1 MRKTLALI
9 LAVMMVLSA
18 ASFAFAEETTE
29 VGTPRK
35 STLIVE
41 TQTPTDCPGQFNSY
55 MNGTQMGF
63 GIHQLMTCCLWEMD
77 TASGEQFGEVADG
90 MPVAN
95 EDFTEFTVAL
105 RQGIKWSDGEDLN
118 ADDVVWTFESA
129 KMVTQGYSDFWT
141 FAENIEKVDD
151 LTVRITIV
159 KEPYNMYKVPSML
172 SQVSIRPEHI
182 WRPIFEANKLE
193 DGTYDGAA
201 IAEIWADDPNYDY
214 CGLSPDGSETHFVVS
229 SGCYM
234 VYYYDDTR
242 IVCIRDDNYWGQ
254 DASMFGKLPAPK
266 YFAHGIYSNNA
277 AGDLAFQNGEV
288 DVAQQF
294 MASVWEIQDQMKDE
308 NGETL
313 VHTYYNEK
321 PYHLGYSMPS
331 LVFNMNRD
339 GLNDYAVRKAIAL
352 SLDFESIATNA
363 MSGYTQDIVPSL
375 FNTYIYGQYLD
386 ETNEEYM
393 ALRWDTTD
401 LDGNREAA
409 KALLEEAGYVDV
421 DGDGMR
427 EMPDGSKIEWKAECP
442 MGWSDWN
449 ASLEILCESAKA
461 IGLNIVTYFPE
472 ASVYT
477 NDQQYGTFDILMASP
492 QPGGSVANPWNWVY
506 QILVTGAPEGEYTPR
521 NYGRYSNP
529 EIDALADEAAA
540 TTDMDTL
547 IEIYTEIDTIY
558 LSELPTVPL
567 MYRPG
572 NFHTTYAGYWT
583 GWASADDG
591 TNTPPYN
598 LHDYAGLKEL
608 FMLEPT
614 GKE

>member
-1 MRKTLALI
+1 MKKLLVLVLALC
-9 LAVMMVLSA
+9 LVLSSA
-18 ASFAFAEETTE
+18 AAFAELEIPRNETVTE
-29 VGTPRK
+29 NGNQWGAPTSYNIYNTGSIAWPGGGGTRM
-35 STLIVE
+35 LIYE
-41 TQTPTDCPGQFNSY
+41 ALY
-55 MNGTQMGF
+55 MYNVLTNENEP
-63 GIHQLMTCCLWEMD
+63 LL
-77 TASGEQFGEVADG
+77 ADG
-90 MPVAN
+90 PIEW
-95 EDFTEFTVAL
+95 EDDYNFLVH
-105 RQGIKWSDGEDLN
+105 IKEAAHWNDGEDLN

-129 KMVTQGYSDFWT
+129 KMITQGYSDFWT

-331 LVFNMNRD
+331 LVFNMNRE

-572 NFHTTYAGYWT
+572 NVHTTYAGYWT

-614 GKE
+614 GKK

>member
-1 MRKTLALI
+1 MKKLLVLVLALC
-9 LAVMMVLSA
+9 LVLSGA
-18 ASFAFAEETTE
+18 AAFAELEIPRNETITE
-29 VGTPRK
+29 NGNQWGAPTSYNIYNTGSIAWPGSGGSRM
-35 STLIVE
+35 LIYE
-41 TQTPTDCPGQFNSY
+41 ALY
-55 MNGTQMGF
+55 MYNVLTNENEP
-63 GIHQLMTCCLWEMD
+63 LL
-77 TASGEQFGEVADG
+77 ADG
-90 MPVAN
+90 PIEW
-95 EDFTEFTVAL
+95 EDDYNFLV
-105 RQGIKWSDGEDLN
+105 RIKEAAHWNDGEDLN

-141 FAENIEKVDD
+141 FAEKIEKVDD
-151 LTVRITIV
+151 LTVRITIM
-159 KEPYNMYKVPSML
+159 KEPYNKYKVPSML
-172 SQVSIRPEHI
+172 SGVSIRPEHI
-182 WRPIFEANKLE
+182 WRPIFEANKLD
-193 DGTYDGAA
+193 DGTYDGSA
-201 IAEIWADDPNYDY
+201 IAEIWADNPDYDY

-254 DASMFGKLPAPK
+254 DESMFGKLPAPK
-266 YFAHGIYSNNA
+266 YYAHGIYSNNA

-294 MASVWEIQDQMKDE
+294 MASVWEIQDQLKDE

-313 VHTYYNEK
+313 VHTYFDEK

-331 LVFNMNRD
+331 LVFNMNRE

-363 MSGYTQDIVPSL
+363 MSGYTNAIVPSL

-409 KALLEEAGYVDV
+409 KALLDEAGYVDV

-472 ASVYT
+472 SSVYS
-477 NDQQYGTFDILMASP
+477 NDNQYGTFDIVMTSP
-492 QPGGSVANPWNWVY
+492 QPGGTVANPWNWVY

-529 EIDALADEAAA
+529 KIDELANEAAA

-572 NFHTTYAGYWT
+572 NFHTTYAGYWK

>member
-1 MRKTLALI
+1 MKKLLVLVLALC
-9 LAVMMVLSA
+9 LVLSGA
-18 ASFAFAEETTE
+18 AAFAELEIPRNETVTE
-29 VGTPRK
+29 NGNQWGAPTSYNIYNTGSIAWPGSGGSRM
-35 STLIVE
+35 LIYE
-41 TQTPTDCPGQFNSY
+41 ALY
-55 MNGTQMGF
+55 MYNVLTNENEP
-63 GIHQLMTCCLWEMD
+63 LL
-77 TASGEQFGEVADG
+77 ADG
-90 MPVAN
+90 PIEW
-95 EDFTEFTVAL
+95 EDDYNFLV
-105 RQGIKWSDGEDLN
+105 RIKEAAHWNDGEDLN

-141 FAENIEKVDD
+141 FAEKIEKVDD

-159 KEPYNMYKVPSML
+159 KEPYNKYKVPSML
-172 SQVSIRPEHI
+172 SGVSIRPEHI
-182 WRPIFEANKLE
+182 WRPIFEANKLD
-193 DGTYDGAA
+193 DGTYDGSA
-201 IAEIWADDPNYDY
+201 IAEIWADNPDYDY

-254 DASMFGKLPAPK
+254 DESMFGKLPAPK
-266 YFAHGIYSNNA
+266 YYAHGIYSNNA

-294 MASVWEIQDQMKDE
+294 MASVWEIQDQLKDE

-313 VHTYYNEK
+313 VHTYFDEK

-331 LVFNMNRD
+331 LVFNMNRE

-363 MSGYTQDIVPSL
+363 MSGYTNAIVPSL

-472 ASVYT
+472 SSVYT
-477 NDQQYGTFDILMASP
+477 NDSQYGTFDIVMTSP
-492 QPGGSVANPWNWVY
+492 QPGGTVANPWNWVY

-529 EIDALADEAAA
+529 KIDELANEAAA

-572 NFHTTYAGYWT
+572 NFHTTYAGYWK

-614 GKE
+614 GKK

>member
-1 MRKTLALI
+1 MKKLLVLVLALC
-9 LAVMMVLSA
+9 LVLSGA
-18 ASFAFAEETTE
+18 AAFAELEIPRNETVTE
-29 VGTPRK
+29 NGNQWGAPTSYNIYNTGSIAWPGSGGSRM
-35 STLIVE
+35 LIYE
-41 TQTPTDCPGQFNSY
+41 ALY
-55 MNGTQMGF
+55 MYNVLTNENEP
-63 GIHQLMTCCLWEMD
+63 LL
-77 TASGEQFGEVADG
+77 ADG
-90 MPVAN
+90 PIEW
-95 EDFTEFTVAL
+95 EDDYNFLV
-105 RQGIKWSDGEDLN
+105 RIKEAAHWNDGEDLN

-141 FAENIEKVDD
+141 FAEKIEKVDD

-159 KEPYNMYKVPSML
+159 KEPYNKYKVPSML
-172 SQVSIRPEHI
+172 SGVSIRPEHI
-182 WRPIFEANKLE
+182 WRPIFEANKLD
-193 DGTYDGAA
+193 DGTYDGSA
-201 IAEIWADDPNYDY
+201 IAEIWADNPDYDY

-254 DASMFGKLPAPK
+254 DESMFGKLPAPK
-266 YFAHGIYSNNA
+266 YYAHGIYSNNA

-294 MASVWEIQDQMKDE
+294 MASVWEIQDQLKDE

-313 VHTYYNEK
+313 VHTYFDEK

-331 LVFNMNRD
+331 LVFNMNRE

-363 MSGYTQDIVPSL
+363 MSGYTNAIVPSL

-409 KALLEEAGYVDV
+409 KALLDEAGYVDV

-472 ASVYT
+472 SSVYT
-477 NDQQYGTFDILMASP
+477 NDSQYGTFDIVMTSP
-492 QPGGSVANPWNWVY
+492 QPGGTVANPWNWVY
-506 QILVTGAPEGEYTPR
+506 QILVTSAPEGEYTPR

-529 EIDALADEAAA
+529 KIDELANEAAA

-572 NFHTTYAGYWT
+572 NFHTTYAGYWK

-614 GKE
+614 GKK

>member
-1 MRKTLALI
+1 MKKLLVLVLALC
-9 LAVMMVLSA
+9 LVLSGA
-18 ASFAFAEETTE
+18 AAFAELEIPRNETITE
-29 VGTPRK
+29 NGNQWGAPTSYNIYNTGSIAWPGSGGSRM
-35 STLIVE
+35 LIYE
-41 TQTPTDCPGQFNSY
+41 ALY
-55 MNGTQMGF
+55 MYNVLTNENEP
-63 GIHQLMTCCLWEMD
+63 LL
-77 TASGEQFGEVADG
+77 ADG
-90 MPVAN
+90 PIEW
-95 EDFTEFTVAL
+95 EDDYNFLV
-105 RQGIKWSDGEDLN
+105 RIKEAAHWNDGEDLN

-141 FAENIEKVDD
+141 FAEKIEKVDD
-151 LTVRITIV
+151 LTVRITIM
-159 KEPYNMYKVPSML
+159 KEPYNKYKVPSML
-172 SQVSIRPEHI
+172 SGVSIRPEHI
-182 WRPIFEANKLE
+182 WRPIFEANKLD
-193 DGTYDGAA
+193 DGTYDGSA
-201 IAEIWADDPNYDY
+201 IAEIWADNPDYDY

-254 DASMFGKLPAPK
+254 DESMFGKLPAPK
-266 YFAHGIYSNNA
+266 YYAHGIYSNNA

-294 MASVWEIQDQMKDE
+294 MASVWEIQDQLKDE

-313 VHTYYNEK
+313 VHTYFDEK

-331 LVFNMNRD
+331 LVFNMNRE

-363 MSGYTQDIVPSL
+363 MSGYTNAIVPSL

-409 KALLEEAGYVDV
+409 KALLDEAGYVDV

-472 ASVYT
+472 SSVYS
-477 NDQQYGTFDILMASP
+477 NDSQYGTFDIVMTSP
-492 QPGGSVANPWNWVY
+492 QPGGTVANPWNWVY

-529 EIDALADEAAA
+529 KIDELANEAAA

-572 NFHTTYAGYWT
+572 NFHTTYAGYWK

-614 GKE
+614 GKK

>member
-1 MRKTLALI
+1 
-9 LAVMMVLSA
+9 
-18 ASFAFAEETTE
+18 
-29 VGTPRK
+29 
-35 STLIVE
+35 
-41 TQTPTDCPGQFNSY
+41 
-55 MNGTQMGF
+55 
-63 GIHQLMTCCLWEMD
+63 
-77 TASGEQFGEVADG
+77 
-90 MPVAN
+90 
-95 EDFTEFTVAL
+95 
-105 RQGIKWSDGEDLN
+105 
-118 ADDVVWTFESA
+118 
-129 KMVTQGYSDFWT
+129 
-141 FAENIEKVDD
+141 
-151 LTVRITIV
+151 
-159 KEPYNMYKVPSML
+159 
-172 SQVSIRPEHI
+172 
-182 WRPIFEANKLE
+182 
-193 DGTYDGAA
+193 
-201 IAEIWADDPNYDY
+201 
-214 CGLSPDGSETHFVVS
+214 
-229 SGCYM
+229 M

-339 GLNDYAVRKAIAL
+339 GLKDYAVRKAIAL

-409 KALLEEAGYVDV
+409 KALLDEAGYVDV

>member
-1 MRKTLALI
+1 
-9 LAVMMVLSA
+9 
-18 ASFAFAEETTE
+18 
-29 VGTPRK
+29 
-35 STLIVE
+35 
-41 TQTPTDCPGQFNSY
+41 
-55 MNGTQMGF
+55 
-63 GIHQLMTCCLWEMD
+63 
-77 TASGEQFGEVADG
+77 
-90 MPVAN
+90 
-95 EDFTEFTVAL
+95 
-105 RQGIKWSDGEDLN
+105 
-118 ADDVVWTFESA
+118 
-129 KMVTQGYSDFWT
+129 
-141 FAENIEKVDD
+141 
-151 LTVRITIV
+151 
-159 KEPYNMYKVPSML
+159 
-172 SQVSIRPEHI
+172 
-182 WRPIFEANKLE
+182 
-193 DGTYDGAA
+193 
-201 IAEIWADDPNYDY
+201 
-214 CGLSPDGSETHFVVS
+214 
-229 SGCYM
+229 
-234 VYYYDDTR
+234 
-242 IVCIRDDNYWGQ
+242 
-254 DASMFGKLPAPK
+254 
-266 YFAHGIYSNNA
+266 
-277 AGDLAFQNGEV
+277 
-288 DVAQQF
+288 
-294 MASVWEIQDQMKDE
+294 MASVWEIQDQLKDE

-313 VHTYYNEK
+313 VHTYFDEK

-331 LVFNMNRD
+331 LVFNMNRE
-339 GLNDYAVRKAIAL
+339 GLNDYAVRKALAL

-363 MSGYTQDIVPSL
+363 MSGYTNAIVPSL

-409 KALLEEAGYVDV
+409 KALLDEAGYVDV

-472 ASVYT
+472 SSVYS
-477 NDQQYGTFDILMASP
+477 NDSQYGTFDIVMTSP

-506 QILVTGAPEGEYTPR
+506 QILVTSAPEGEYTPR

-529 EIDALADEAAA
+529 KIDELANEAAA

-572 NFHTTYAGYWT
+572 NFHTTYAGYWK

>member
-1 MRKTLALI
+1 MKKLLVLVLALC
-9 LAVMMVLSA
+9 LVFSGA
-18 ASFAFAEETTE
+18 AAFAELEIPRNETVTE
-29 VGTPRK
+29 NGNQWGAPTSYNIYNTGSIAWPGSGGSRM
-35 STLIVE
+35 LIYE
-41 TQTPTDCPGQFNSY
+41 ALY
-55 MNGTQMGF
+55 MYNVLTNENEP
-63 GIHQLMTCCLWEMD
+63 LL
-77 TASGEQFGEVADG
+77 ADG
-90 MPVAN
+90 PIEW
-95 EDFTEFTVAL
+95 EDDYNFLV
-105 RQGIKWSDGEDLN
+105 RIKEAAHWNDGEDLN

-141 FAENIEKVDD
+141 FAEKIEKVDD

-159 KEPYNMYKVPSML
+159 KEPYNKYKVPSML
-172 SQVSIRPEHI
+172 SGVSIRPEHI
-182 WRPIFEANKLE
+182 WRPIFEANKLD
-193 DGTYDGAA
+193 DGTYDGSA
-201 IAEIWADDPNYDY
+201 IAEIWADNPDYDY

-254 DASMFGKLPAPK
+254 DESMFGKLPAPK
-266 YFAHGIYSNNA
+266 YYAHGIYSNNA

-294 MASVWEIQDQMKDE
+294 MASVWEIQDQLKDE

-313 VHTYYNEK
+313 VHTYFDEK

-331 LVFNMNRD
+331 LVFNMNRE

-363 MSGYTQDIVPSL
+363 MSGYTNAIVPSL

-409 KALLEEAGYVDV
+409 KALLDEAGYVDV

-472 ASVYT
+472 SSVYS
-477 NDQQYGTFDILMASP
+477 NDNQYGTFDIVMTSP
-492 QPGGSVANPWNWVY
+492 QPGGTVANPWNWVY
-506 QILVTGAPEGEYTPR
+506 QILVTSAPEGEYTPR

-529 EIDALADEAAA
+529 KIDELANEAAA

-572 NFHTTYAGYWT
+572 NFHTTYAGYWK

-614 GKE
+614 GKK

>member
-1 MRKTLALI
+1 MKKLLVLVLALC
-9 LAVMMVLSA
+9 LVLSGA
-18 ASFAFAEETTE
+18 AAFAELEIPRNETITE
-29 VGTPRK
+29 NGNQWGAPTSYNIYNTGSIAWPGSGGSRM
-35 STLIVE
+35 LIYE
-41 TQTPTDCPGQFNSY
+41 ALY
-55 MNGTQMGF
+55 MYNVLTNENEP
-63 GIHQLMTCCLWEMD
+63 LL
-77 TASGEQFGEVADG
+77 ADG
-90 MPVAN
+90 PIEW
-95 EDFTEFTVAL
+95 EDDYNFLV
-105 RQGIKWSDGEDLN
+105 RIKEAAHWNDGEDLN

-141 FAENIEKVDD
+141 FAEKIEKVDD

-159 KEPYNMYKVPSML
+159 KEPYNKYKVPSML
-172 SQVSIRPEHI
+172 SGVSIRPEHI
-182 WRPIFEANKLE
+182 WRPIFEANKLD
-193 DGTYDGAA
+193 DGTYDGSA
-201 IAEIWADDPNYDY
+201 IAEIWADNPDYDY

-254 DASMFGKLPAPK
+254 DESMFGKLPAPK
-266 YFAHGIYSNNA
+266 YYAHGIYSNNA

-294 MASVWEIQDQMKDE
+294 MASVWEIQDQLKDE

-313 VHTYYNEK
+313 VHTYFDEK

-331 LVFNMNRD
+331 LVFNMNRE
-339 GLNDYAVRKAIAL
+339 GLNDYAVRKALAL

-363 MSGYTQDIVPSL
+363 MSGYTNAIVPSL

-409 KALLEEAGYVDV
+409 KALLDEAGYVDV

-472 ASVYT
+472 SSVYS
-477 NDQQYGTFDILMASP
+477 NDSQYGTFDIVMTSP
-492 QPGGSVANPWNWVY
+492 QPGGTVANPWNWVY

-529 EIDALADEAAA
+529 KIDELANEAAA

-572 NFHTTYAGYWT
+572 NFHTTYAGYWK

>member
-1 MRKTLALI
+1 MKKLLVLVLALC
-9 LAVMMVLSA
+9 LVLSSA
-18 ASFAFAEETTE
+18 AAFAELEIPRNETVTE
-29 VGTPRK
+29 NGNQWGAPTSYNIYNTGSIAWPGGGGTRM
-35 STLIVE
+35 LIYE
-41 TQTPTDCPGQFNSY
+41 ALY
-55 MNGTQMGF
+55 MYNVLTNENEP
-63 GIHQLMTCCLWEMD
+63 LL
-77 TASGEQFGEVADG
+77 ADG
-90 MPVAN
+90 PIEW
-95 EDFTEFTVAL
+95 EDDYNFLV
-105 RQGIKWSDGEDLN
+105 RIKEAAHWNDGEDLN

-331 LVFNMNRD
+331 LVFNMNRE

-409 KALLEEAGYVDV
+409 KALLDEAGYVDV

>member
-1 MRKTLALI
+1 MKKLLVLVLALC
-9 LAVMMVLSA
+9 LVLSGA
-18 ASFAFAEETTE
+18 AAFAELEIPRNETITE
-29 VGTPRK
+29 NGNQWGAPTSYNIYNTGSIAWPGSGGSRM
-35 STLIVE
+35 LIYE
-41 TQTPTDCPGQFNSY
+41 ALY
-55 MNGTQMGF
+55 MYNVLTNENEP
-63 GIHQLMTCCLWEMD
+63 LL
-77 TASGEQFGEVADG
+77 ADG
-90 MPVAN
+90 PIEW
-95 EDFTEFTVAL
+95 EDDYNFLV
-105 RQGIKWSDGEDLN
+105 RIKEAAHWNDGEDLN

-141 FAENIEKVDD
+141 FAEKIEKVDD

-159 KEPYNMYKVPSML
+159 KEPYNKYKVPSML
-172 SQVSIRPEHI
+172 SGVSIRPEHI
-182 WRPIFEANKLE
+182 WRPIFEANKLD
-193 DGTYDGAA
+193 DGTYDGSA
-201 IAEIWADDPNYDY
+201 IAEIWADNPDYDY

-254 DASMFGKLPAPK
+254 DESMFGKLPAPK
-266 YFAHGIYSNNA
+266 YYAHGIYSNNA

-294 MASVWEIQDQMKDE
+294 MASVWEIQDQLKDE

-313 VHTYYNEK
+313 VHTYFDEK

-331 LVFNMNRD
+331 LVFNMNRE
-339 GLNDYAVRKAIAL
+339 GLNDYAVRKALAL

-363 MSGYTQDIVPSL
+363 MSGYTNAIVPSL

-409 KALLEEAGYVDV
+409 KALLDEAGYVDV

-472 ASVYT
+472 SSVYS
-477 NDQQYGTFDILMASP
+477 NDSQYGTFDIVMTSP

-506 QILVTGAPEGEYTPR
+506 QILVTSAPEGEYTPR

-529 EIDALADEAAA
+529 KIDELANEAAA

-572 NFHTTYAGYWT
+572 NFHTTYAGYWK

>member
-1 MRKTLALI
+1 MKKLLVLVLALC
-9 LAVMMVLSA
+9 LVLSGA
-18 ASFAFAEETTE
+18 AAFAELEIPRNETVTE
-29 VGTPRK
+29 NGNQWGAPTSYNIYNTGSIAWPGSGGSRM
-35 STLIVE
+35 LIYE
-41 TQTPTDCPGQFNSY
+41 ALY
-55 MNGTQMGF
+55 MYNVLTNENEP
-63 GIHQLMTCCLWEMD
+63 LL
-77 TASGEQFGEVADG
+77 ADG
-90 MPVAN
+90 PIEW
-95 EDFTEFTVAL
+95 EDDYNFLV
-105 RQGIKWSDGEDLN
+105 RIKEAAHWNDGEDLN

-141 FAENIEKVDD
+141 FAEKIEKVDD

-159 KEPYNMYKVPSML
+159 KEPYNKYKVPSML
-172 SQVSIRPEHI
+172 SGVSIRPEHI
-182 WRPIFEANKLE
+182 WRPIFEANKLD

-201 IAEIWADDPNYDY
+201 IAEIWADNPDYDY

-254 DASMFGKLPAPK
+254 DESMFGKLPAPK
-266 YFAHGIYSNNA
+266 YYAHGIYSNNA

-294 MASVWEIQDQMKDE
+294 MASVWEIQDQLKDE

-313 VHTYYNEK
+313 VHTYFDEK

-331 LVFNMNRD
+331 LVFNMNRE

-363 MSGYTQDIVPSL
+363 MSGYTNAIVPSL

-409 KALLEEAGYVDV
+409 KALLDEAGYVDV

-472 ASVYT
+472 SSVYT
-477 NDQQYGTFDILMASP
+477 NDYQYGTFDIVMTSP
-492 QPGGSVANPWNWVY
+492 QPGGTVANPWNWVY

-529 EIDALADEAAA
+529 KIDELANEAAA

-572 NFHTTYAGYWT
+572 NFHTTYAGYWK

-614 GKE
+614 GKK

>member
-1 MRKTLALI
+1 MKKLLVLVLALC
-9 LAVMMVLSA
+9 LVLSSA
-18 ASFAFAEETTE
+18 AAFAELEIPRNETVTE
-29 VGTPRK
+29 NGNQWGAPTSYNIYNTGSIAWPGGGGTRM
-35 STLIVE
+35 LIYE
-41 TQTPTDCPGQFNSY
+41 ALY
-55 MNGTQMGF
+55 MYNVLTNENEP
-63 GIHQLMTCCLWEMD
+63 LL
-77 TASGEQFGEVADG
+77 ADG
-90 MPVAN
+90 PIEW
-95 EDFTEFTVAL
+95 EDDYNFLVH
-105 RQGIKWSDGEDLN
+105 IKEAAHWNDGEDLN

-129 KMVTQGYSDFWT
+129 KMITQGYSDFWT

-159 KEPYNMYKVPSML
+159 KEPYNMYKGPSML

-201 IAEIWADDPNYDY
+201 IAEIWADNPDYDY

-277 AGDLAFQNGEV
+277 AGYLAFQNGEV

-409 KALLEEAGYVDV
+409 KALLDEAGYVDV

-572 NFHTTYAGYWT
+572 NFHTTYAGYWK

-614 GKE
+614 GKK

>member
-1 MRKTLALI
+1 MKKLLVLVLALC
-9 LAVMMVLSA
+9 LVLSSA
-18 ASFAFAEETTE
+18 AAFAELEIPRNETVTE
-29 VGTPRK
+29 NGNQWGAPTSYNIYNTGSIAWPGGGGTRM
-35 STLIVE
+35 LIYE
-41 TQTPTDCPGQFNSY
+41 ALY
-55 MNGTQMGF
+55 MYNVLTNENEP
-63 GIHQLMTCCLWEMD
+63 LL
-77 TASGEQFGEVADG
+77 ADG
-90 MPVAN
+90 PIEW
-95 EDFTEFTVAL
+95 EDDSNFLVH
-105 RQGIKWSDGEDLN
+105 IKDAAHWNDGEDLN

-129 KMVTQGYSDFWT
+129 KMITQGYSDFWT

-201 IAEIWADDPNYDY
+201 IAEIWADNPDYDY

-331 LVFNMNRD
+331 LVFNMNRE

-572 NFHTTYAGYWT
+572 NVHTTYAGYWT

-614 GKE
+614 GKK